1 MKSQSLIIT
10 FVCTLRLDT
19 LYCLMLVIYCVYSC
33 TLYYRFNLVG
43 YGCMTCI
50 GNSGP
55 LPEPVTEAI
64 EKVYMYLALFPPPPP
79 PPSLSLS
86 STLLCSLFLI
96 YLFSLSYSPHRVIWL
111 LPVSCLV
118 IVILKV
124 VSTLLLVL
132 TI

>member
-1 MKSQSLIIT
+1 MKSQSLIIA

-19 LYCLMLVIYCVYSC
+19 LYCLMLVIYCVYYC

-64 EKVYMYLALFPPPPP
+64 EKVYLFL
-79 PPSLSLS
+79 SLSLS
-86 STLLCSLFLI
+86 LSLFLI

-111 LPVSCLV
+111 LLVSCLV